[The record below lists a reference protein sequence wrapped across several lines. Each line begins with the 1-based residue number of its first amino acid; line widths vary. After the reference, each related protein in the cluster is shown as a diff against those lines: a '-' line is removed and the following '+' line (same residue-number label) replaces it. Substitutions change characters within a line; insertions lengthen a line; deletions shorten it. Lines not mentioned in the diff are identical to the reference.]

1 MRYDT
6 SGETFTGMAGTLGS
20 LPAEV
25 KRGIRE
31 ANHNVITAKD
41 PAHPNPSPYPENGT
55 DKDSYFGDP
64 LLRRAKPARDV
75 QYGDYSLAA
84 SSPAF
89 KLGFK
94 TIPTDSIGLRK
105 DFPFDKA
112 AATRRAATDK
122 IQAAEQ
128 REARMAWF
136 RDARLRWRRG
146 TKGPSSRFR
155 PRRQATLSP

>member
-84 SSPAF
+84 SSSQENF
-89 KLGFK
+89 KV
-94 TIPTDSIGLRK
+94 
-105 DFPFDKA
+105 
-112 AATRRAATDK
+112 
-122 IQAAEQ
+122 AAE
-128 REARMAWF
+128 R
-136 RDARLRWRRG
+136 
-146 TKGPSSRFR
+146 SSRGR
-155 PRRQATLSP
+155 LGYTSRKSNISWGAS